1 MKIDSITPT
10 SALPGTPLLIKGDLD
25 TASKLL
31 FGNESVP
38 FKVSGTGSIEA
49 DVPSGSGTV
58 GTGHVGDVNV
68 SCKSRPAKRAFVGTF
83 SLSVI
88 PGFQSWPV
96 DAAGAPFVSSM
107 VTIPTR

>member
-25 TASKLL
+25 TVSKLL

-58 GTGHVGDVNV
+58 EVTVEGEGGDKSNSV
-68 SCKSRPAKRAFVGTF
+68 SFTYLQVY
-83 SLSVI
+83 
-88 PGFQSWPV
+88 
-96 DAAGAPFVSSM
+96 
-107 VTIPTR
+107 